1 MKAPGSENNEVYFIR
16 PTFRWPL
23 ILIPSWLVTASCSIY
38 NYLLL
43 TQSVNVIDNRLRA
56 FFVLL
61 VSINGV
67 LTYLLI
73 GYLQVI
79 RKIAAKNILLDL
91 LRDCPDIV
99 DQQFGRWS
107 IKTEHPGIK
116 RSEDRQLLKRLKHKD
131 IREVLQSYQRKQKI
145 EGPFK

>member
-1 MKAPGSENNEVYFIR
+1 MKAPGSEHNEVYFRR

-116 RSEDRQLLKRLKHKD
+116 QSEDIQLLKRLKHKD
-131 IREVLQSYQRKQKI
+131 ILDVLERFHTKLHES
-145 EGPFK
+145 FK

>member
-1 MKAPGSENNEVYFIR
+1 MKAPGSEHNEVYFIR
-16 PTFRWPL
+16 PTFRWTL

-38 NYLLL
+38 NYMLL

-56 FFVLL
+56 LFVLL

-91 LRDCPDIV
+91 LRNCPDIV
-99 DQQFGRWS
+99 DQKFGRWS
-107 IKTEHPGIK
+107 IQTEHPGIK
-116 RSEDRQLLKRLKHKD
+116 QSEDIQLLKRLKHKD
-131 IREVLQSYQRKQKI
+131 ILEVLERYQTKLH
-145 EGPFK
+145 EPFK